1 MSTPATEYSL
11 AELMICANASA
22 YDNDGE
28 VLVTGIGVLPR
39 IAASLAMLSSNTDIL
54 MTDSEAWLLSEPNPV
69 GKRPADFK
77 QKNET

>member
-54 MTDSEAWLLSEPNPV
+54 MTDGLRGLVAV
-69 GKRPADFK
+69 GAESGR
-77 QKNET
+77 

>member
-1 MSTPATEYSL
+1 MTTPATEYSL

-39 IAASLAMLSSNTDIL
+39 IAASLAMLGATSSAFVTL
-54 MTDSEAWLLSEPNPV
+54 SLLLYWL
-69 GKRPADFK
+69 A
-77 QKNET
+77 